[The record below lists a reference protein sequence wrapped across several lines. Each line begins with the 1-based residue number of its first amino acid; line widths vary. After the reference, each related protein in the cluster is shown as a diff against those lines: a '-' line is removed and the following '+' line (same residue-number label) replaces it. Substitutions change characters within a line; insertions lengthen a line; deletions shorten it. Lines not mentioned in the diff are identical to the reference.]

1 MQEEKGG
8 GSIKQFN
15 MALKKNTHRALS
27 VLESAIDVESPI
39 PGKESQSP
47 DTWKP

>member
-1 MQEEKGG
+1 MQEEKVGG
-8 GSIKQFN
+8 NIKQFN
-15 MALKKNTHRALS
+15 MALKNTHRALS

-39 PGKESQSP
+39 PGKETQSP